1 MSGRRSDFIE
11 MLVQFLPYAPVL
23 GSWLILPRRH
33 WPRIEAFL
41 QGDNT
46 QISQLKAV
54 GRVENHISHSELI
67 SDA

>member
-23 GSWLILPRRH
+23 GSWLILLRRH
-33 WPRIEAFL
+33 WPQIEAFL

-46 QISQLKAV
+46 QTSQLKAV